1 MPGTVA
7 GVLLDDAPV
16 TIISGECTMTN
27 SQTDQREKRNL
38 KTGIVLATIAAAFF
52 FGFLIRRLLFQ

>member
-7 GVLLDDAPV
+7 GVVLDDAPV
-16 TIISGECTMTN
+16 TIIPGECSMTN

-38 KTGIVLATIAAAFF
+38 RTGIVLATIAAVFF
-52 FGFLIRRLLFQ
+52 FGFLFRRLLFQ